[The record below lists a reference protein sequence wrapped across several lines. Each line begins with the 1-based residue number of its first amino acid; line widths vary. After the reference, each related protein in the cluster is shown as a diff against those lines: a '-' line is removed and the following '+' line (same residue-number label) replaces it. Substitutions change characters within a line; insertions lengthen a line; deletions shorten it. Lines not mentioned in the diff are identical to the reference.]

1 MYPNKRL
8 IAFSKVAI
16 LSMVLFKRN
25 VIFTSY
31 NLNERSSRSQMFFKI
46 GALNNF
52 AKHLVL
58 ESLSNKKKGL
68 QHRCFPEKFA
78 KFLRTLFLT
87 EHLRWLLLEG
97 NKYGLSHINATF
109 HFNGFQYHIFLVD
122 SVE

>member
-31 NLNERSSRSQMFFKI
+31 NLNERSNRSQMFFKI

-52 AKHLVL
+52 TKTPGVGV
-58 ESLSNKKKGL
+58 S
-68 QHRCFPEKFA
+68 F
-78 KFLRTLFLT
+78 
-87 EHLRWLLLEG
+87 
-97 NKYGLSHINATF
+97 
-109 HFNGFQYHIFLVD
+109 
-122 SVE
+122 